1 MSREEAKNLLYAAR
15 EGAALASRALDPFL
29 ARLLAVW
36 GTVYALGYGL
46 FPDSG
51 GAWALLVVAGF
62 ALSFYLG
69 GQEARHLRTGAGR
82 KLALLW
88 SAFGLDLFALM
99 LAGGGL
105 GSGRS
110 LAINLLVALAW
121 MGSGVVLERG
131 GILLA
136 GALFALANA
145 LFFALFPAL
154 YFPLLAGAGLL
165 ALSFG
170 LFWGIR
176 GLR

>member
-1 MSREEAKNLLYAAR
+1 VSREEAKNLLYAAQ
-15 EGAALASRALDPFL
+15 EGAALASRAQGPFL
-29 ARLLAVW
+29 SGLLAVW
-36 GTVYALGYGL
+36 GAVYALGYGL

-51 GAWALLVVAGF
+51 GAWALLIVAGF

-69 GQEARHLRTGAGR
+69 GREARHLRTGAGR
-82 KLALLW
+82 MLALLW

-99 LAGGGL
+99 LAGEGL

-121 MGSGVVLERG
+121 MGSGVVLERS

-136 GALFALANA
+136 GALFALVNA
-145 LFFALFPAL
+145 LVFALFPAL
-154 YFPLLAGAGLL
+154 YFPVLAGAGLL

-170 LFWGIR
+170 LFWRTR